1 VRRALARWQ
10 DLIAIADTGARSN
23 RKYFFFAR
31 PSPAVNAP
39 QADGDGLECHRHIRQ
54 HTSAYVSIRQIVLA
68 LRMPSPH
75 SMHEA
80 GRRQDNRFGSVRD
93 G

>member
-1 VRRALARWQ
+1 
-10 DLIAIADTGARSN
+10 
-23 RKYFFFAR
+23 
-31 PSPAVNAP
+31 
-39 QADGDGLECHRHIRQ
+39 
-54 HTSAYVSIRQIVLA
+54 
-68 LRMPSPH
+68 MPSPH